1 MIGLALYSDQ
11 MVKQEQYQDLLREV
25 EHYRLIKAVAQTGTK
40 PSRKTTEGL
49 RKPLVGLS
57 RHLPGLRS
65 ISRARA

>member
-11 MVKQEQYQDLLREV
+11 IVKHEQYQDLLREV
-25 EHYRLIKAVAQTGTK
+25 EHYRLIKAVAQTGAK
-40 PSRKTTEGL
+40 PSRKAAERL

-57 RHLPGLRS
+57 RRLPGLRS